1 MKPPFSEKVS
11 IHISRSSITTE
22 INKTGSWR
30 FVRPKYE
37 EKTAPCSAACP
48 AGEDIARIE
57 MLAGQ
62 GLLGAAVET
71 ILLENPFP
79 AVCGRVCFHPCEAAC
94 NRDEM
99 DKAVAIHSLERFLGD
114 AAVEEDLKVSLA
126 KLPENGKKVCVA
138 GSGPAGLAA
147 GYFLTRLGYS
157 CDVFEAQAEPGGLLR
172 WGIPEY
178 RLPQSVLKSEIDR
191 IEKLGVKIHVN
202 TPVTPA
208 FLKDAKNRY
217 DAVFVGCGHGRSLQ
231 VGIAGEELASDG
243 LEFLAALRRGETPV
257 VAGTAAVIG
266 GGNTA
271 VDVARSLV
279 RLGAQVVLVYRRR
292 IQDMPAF
299 SGEVAMAVEEGV
311 KIMELAAPAKLA
323 AEGGELVVTLQEMKL
338 SGLQTSDH
346 RARVMPH
353 DEATRHLRVREEI
366 NLHFQESRRPHGK
379 ARGGRIASYLTDEER
394 SQAGWIGA
402 LKGKVIFER
411 TLSVDKIFTAIGAE
425 ALEPWQRPH
434 KDNTESLSLSH
445 CTLAVKDL
453 PVMFGGDLTNSLK
466 SVTDA
471 VASGKQA
478 AMALDVFFK
487 SGLDAV
493 KAKLAGCR
501 VGNGPALSM
510 ERYMGGGRT
519 VKNTHIVSYDEINND
534 YFEPA
539 PRIAAPCLAVDN
551 RTRSFAQVEGTL
563 SRDQALKET
572 ARCFNCGICN
582 ACDICRIFCPE
593 VAVTTT
599 DMQRQIN
606 LDYCKGCGIC
616 VQECPRNAMVL
627 EEEI

>member
-1 MKPPFSEKVS
+1 MNQQEDFKEVS
-11 IHISRSSITTE
+11 IHISRSSMTTE
-22 INKTGSWR
+22 VNKTGSWR

-37 EKTAPCSAACP
+37 DKTAPCSAACP

-62 GLLGAAVET
+62 GLMHAAVET

-79 AVCGRVCFHPCEAAC
+79 AVCGRVCFHPCEEAC
-94 NRDEM
+94 NRVEM
-99 DKAVAIHSLERFLGD
+99 DDAISIHHLERFLGD
-114 AAVEEDLKVSLA
+114 AAVEQNLKISLD
-126 KLPENGKKVCVA
+126 KLPENGKKVCVV

-147 GYFLTRLGYS
+147 GYFLTRLGYA

-191 IEKLGVKIHVN
+191 IENLGVKIHGN
-202 TPVTPA
+202 TVVTPA

-217 DAVFVGCGHGRSLQ
+217 DAVFMGCGHGRSLQ
-231 VGIAGEELASDG
+231 MGIAGEELAADG
-243 LEFLAALRRGETPV
+243 LGFLDALRRGETLAV
-257 VAGTAAVIG
+257 RGTAAVIG

-271 VDVARSLV
+271 VDVARTLV

-299 SGEVAMAVEEGV
+299 SSEVAMAVEEGV
-311 KIMELAAPAKLA
+311 EIMELAAPTKLA
-323 AEGGELVVTLQEMKL
+323 TEDGKLVVTLQEMKI
-338 SGLQTSDH
+338 SGMQTGDR
-346 RARVMPH
+346 RARVMPRG
-353 DEATRHLRVREEI
+353 EATRHL
-366 NLHFQESRRPHGK
+366 
-379 ARGGRIASYLTDEER
+379 
-394 SQAGWIGA
+394 
-402 LKGKVIFER
+402 
-411 TLSVDKIFTAIGAE
+411 TLRVDKIFTAIGAE
-425 ALEPWQRPH
+425 ALEPWQRPPEA
-434 KDNTESLSLSH
+434 NNASLSLSH

-453 PVMFGGDLTNSLK
+453 PLVFGGDLTNSLK

-478 AMALDVFFK
+478 AMALDVFFQ
-487 SGLDAV
+487 SGLAAV

-501 VGNGPALSM
+501 VGGGPALSM
-510 ERYMGGGRT
+510 ERYMGGGRA
-519 VKNTHIVSYDEINND
+519 VKNPHIVSYDEINND

-539 PRIAAPCLAVDN
+539 PRVTAKCLVVDK
-551 RTRSFAQVEGTL
+551 RIHSFAQIEGTL
-563 SRDQALKET
+563 TNDQAMKET

-582 ACDICRIFCPE
+582 ACDNCRIFCPE

-599 DMQRQIN
+599 DIQRQIN

-616 VQECPRNAMVL
+616 VQECPRNAMAL